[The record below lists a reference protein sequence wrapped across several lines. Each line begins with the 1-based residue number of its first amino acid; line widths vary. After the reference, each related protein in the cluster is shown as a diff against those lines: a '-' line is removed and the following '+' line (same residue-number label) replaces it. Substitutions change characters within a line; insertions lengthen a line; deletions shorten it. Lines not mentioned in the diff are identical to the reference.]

1 MVVEIMIYYSFIYI
15 ALSCLILS
23 KLSINVI
30 KLRRQNKVSF
40 GDDGDRALM
49 RRIRAQANF
58 IEYTPIFLL
67 SLIGIEWLA
76 VENIPYYFLYIN
88 IVGSLFII
96 GRILHALSLYEKK
109 IMHRKTGMII
119 TFVSLQLNGILL
131 LVLVFYKI
139 FFV

>member
-1 MVVEIMIYYSFIYI
+1 MIYYSFIYI

-40 GDDGDRALM
+40 GDDGDRILM

>member
-1 MVVEIMIYYSFIYI
+1 MIYYSFIYI

-40 GDDGDRALM
+40 GDDGDRTLM
-49 RRIRAQANF
+49 RRIRVQANF

>member
-1 MVVEIMIYYSFIYI
+1 MIYYSFIYI

-40 GDDGDRALM
+40 GDDGDRTLM
-49 RRIRAQANF
+49 RRIRVQANF

-96 GRILHALSLYEKK
+96 GRILHALSLYKKK

>member
-1 MVVEIMIYYSFIYI
+1 MTYYSFIYI

-40 GDDGDRALM
+40 GDDGDRTLM

-88 IVGSLFII
+88 IVGLLFII

>member
-40 GDDGDRALM
+40 GDDGDRTLM

-88 IVGSLFII
+88 IAGSLFII

>member
-1 MVVEIMIYYSFIYI
+1 MIYYSFIYI

-30 KLRRQNKVSF
+30 KLRRQNKVSY
-40 GDDGDRALM
+40 GDDGDRTLM

>member
-1 MVVEIMIYYSFIYI
+1 MIYYSFIYI

-23 KLSINVI
+23 KLSMNVI
-30 KLRRQNKVSF
+30 KLRRRSKVSF

-76 VENIPYYFLYIN
+76 FENIPYYFLYIN

>member
-1 MVVEIMIYYSFIYI
+1 MIYYSFIYI

-30 KLRRQNKVSF
+30 KLRRQSKVSF
-40 GDDGDRALM
+40 GDDGDRTLM

-109 IMHRKTGMII
+109 IMHRKTGMMI
-119 TFVSLQLNGILL
+119 TFVSLKLNGILL

>member
-1 MVVEIMIYYSFIYI
+1 MIYYSFIYI

-30 KLRRQNKVSF
+30 KLRRQSKVSL
-40 GDDGDRALM
+40 GDDGDRTLM
-49 RRIRAQANF
+49 RRIRAQGNF

-67 SLIGIEWLA
+67 SLIAIEWLSIQ
-76 VENIPYYFLYIN
+76 NIPYYFLYIN
-88 IVGSLFII
+88 IVGSLFIV

-119 TFVSLQLNGILL
+119 TFFALRFNGLTLL
-131 LVLVFYKI
+131 MLIFYTI
-139 FFV
+139 FF

>member
-1 MVVEIMIYYSFIYI
+1 MVVQIMIYYSFIYI

-40 GDDGDRALM
+40 GDDGDRTLM

-76 VENIPYYFLYIN
+76 FENIPYYFLYIN
-88 IVGSLFII
+88 IVGLLFII

-131 LVLVFYKI
+131 LILVFYKI

>member
-1 MVVEIMIYYSFIYI
+1 MIYYSFIYV

-30 KLRRQNKVSF
+30 KLRRQGKISF
-40 GDDGDRALM
+40 GDDGDRTLM
-49 RRIRAQANF
+49 RRIRAQGNF

-67 SLIGIEWLA
+67 SLIAIEWLSIQ
-76 VENIPYYFLYIN
+76 NIPYYFLYIN
-88 IVGSLFII
+88 IVGSLFIV

-119 TFVSLQLNGILL
+119 TFFALRFNGLTLL
-131 LVLVFYKI
+131 MLIFYTI
-139 FFV
+139 FF